1 MDAVAAWILLPLVLG
16 AASWGTGLLVER
28 VFGVELEGGLV
39 LPFGFAATMVLLSV
53 PYRLGADG
61 AVSTALM
68 ALPVAAGFW
77 LGRARLVASLPPPP
91 VALAVL
97 GAYLLYIA
105 PVALTG
111 TATFA
116 GYTFLGDNAVHF
128 SLVDHVREHG
138 APMGSVPASS
148 YGALLALNLGNGYPL
163 GPHFQLASLTT
174 LLGTDVAWLY
184 QGYVAAV
191 AALVAI
197 PAARLLGELRIPPWA
212 CGAGG
217 FVVAAAYLPFAYGLQ
232 GGAKELIMIVLVL
245 LGAVLAV
252 PLARSTRPLKPA
264 LVFAVPAVAAF
275 TVYSAGGLPWLGLM
289 AIVAIAV
296 AVVRSPERGR
306 TLATAVG
313 ALAAVFAVGAAAS
326 IASAVDFFA
335 PARRLL
341 GSSSDAGNGNLI
353 HALKPWEA
361 LGIWPTGDFRFDAG
375 YHLVLYPVLLVV
387 AALVVAGAVFA
398 VRRRAFGVLFAAG
411 AALAVWVIVPAG
423 IYIEAKFLTIL
434 SPTLV
439 LLAVA
444 GCAALVADGR
454 LRRAVPVVA
463 VVLAAGVLV
472 SDGMALRD
480 AYIAPKDRLDEL
492 RTIGERY
499 ADARPTMLDEME
511 EYGKHFLRNADVI
524 APFDGNAYAPA
535 QLRVPGPVYDT
546 WADLDEMT
554 FDYVRRFPQI
564 VRRRNPVASRPPAP
578 YRRVYTGRYYEVW
591 RAPAGLPA
599 VADHLSFGNDDDPT
613 GDVDCAAVRAL
624 AARAGGARL
633 VVAERPSPLVL
644 KAADMQLPHGWR
656 VLPDGQVGALGKGEL
671 RGELSAP
678 AGRYRVWVRGTFGR
692 GVDVEVDGRRVGRA
706 EDVQTRE
713 QMALAGEADLS
724 GGPHRIALIRGG
736 PAPLPG
742 NGRDEGY
749 QAVFLE
755 PVAPVVLRRVPSQR
769 APSLCGTRADWVELL
784 KR

>member
-1 MDAVAAWILLPLVLG
+1 VDAVAAWILLPLTLLV
-16 AASWGTGLLVER
+16 ASWGTGLLVER
-28 VFGVELEGGLV
+28 AFGVALDGGLV

-53 PYRLGADG
+53 PYRLGADA
-61 AVSTALM
+61 AVTTPLM
-68 ALPVAAGFW
+68 AVPLAAGFW
-77 LGRARLVASLPPPP
+77 LGRARLRASLPPAP

-111 TATFA
+111 SATFA

-138 APMGSVPASS
+138 APMGTVPASS

-184 QGYVAAV
+184 QGYVASV

-197 PAARLLGELRIPPWA
+197 PAARLLTELRLPAWA

-217 FVVAAAYLPFAYGLQ
+217 FVAAAAYLPFAYGLQ
-232 GGAKELIMIVLVL
+232 GGAKELIMIMLVL

-252 PLARSTRPLKPA
+252 PLARTSRPLRPA
-264 LVFAVPAVAAF
+264 LMFAVPAAAAF

-289 AIVAIAV
+289 AIVAISV

-353 HALKPWEA
+353 HGLKPWEA
-361 LGIWPTGDFRFDAG
+361 LGIWPTGDYRFDAG
-375 YHLVLYPVLLVV
+375 HHTLLYPALLVV
-387 AALVVAGAVFA
+387 AALVVAGAVLA

-411 AALAVWVIVPAG
+411 AALAVWLIVPAG
-423 IYIEAKFLTIL
+423 IYIEAKFLAVL

-444 GCAALVADGR
+444 GCAALAADRR
-454 LRRAVPVVA
+454 LRRAAPVVA

-472 SDGMALRD
+472 SDGMAYRD
-480 AYIAPKDRLDEL
+480 AYIAPKGRLDEL
-492 RTIGERY
+492 RMIGERY
-499 ADARPTMLDEME
+499 AGDRPTMLDEME
-511 EYGKHFLRNADVI
+511 EYGKHFLRDADVI

-554 FDYVRRFPQI
+554 LDYVRTFPQI

-578 YRRVYTGRYYEVW
+578 YRRVFTGDHYEVW
-591 RAPAGLPA
+591 RAPAGIPA
-599 VADHLSFGNDDDPT
+599 VVDHLPLGDDNDPT
-613 GDVDCAAVRAL
+613 GEVDCGAVRTL
-624 AARAGGARL
+624 AARADGGEL
-633 VVAERPSPLVL
+633 VAAVRPSPVVL
-644 KAADMQLPHGWR
+644 KAADMQLPAGWT
-656 VLPDGQVGALGKGEL
+656 VLPNGQVGALGKGEL

-678 AGRYRVWVRGTFGR
+678 AGRYGVWVRGTFGR
-692 GVDVEVDGRRVGRA
+692 GVDVKVDGRTVGRA

-713 QMALAGEADLS
+713 QMALAGETELS
-724 GGPHRIALIRGG
+724 GGSHQVALIRGG

-755 PVAPVVLRRVPSQR
+755 PVAPVVLKHVPAER
-769 APSLCGTRADWVELL
+769 ASSVCGKRADWVELL
-784 KR
+784 KP